1 VSISISNSNSATVVS
16 DHHEMARD
24 LNVKYVVVSMMQLP
38 AVIDNIKSPK
48 SKGRYSIVDYDKIAI
63 ADL

>member
-1 VSISISNSNSATVVS
+1 
-16 DHHEMARD
+16 MARN